1 MATLEEDRTLFR
13 ELDLTGLSCPVP
25 IVMTS
30 ETVKK
35 MKSGEVLKV
44 VATDPGFERDLW
56 NWSRQTG
63 NELVKVYRE
72 KERIVA
78 YIRKTADSKEP
89 SLGYW
94 IRFHALGVKLH
105 LRLFLLQI
113 NPFVR
118 KPDHF
123 ITFTAIS
130 EGTRAEKFLRGRY
143 GSVLL
148 PIPDE
153 IDPRCGVV
161 LAVRGGNRAREL
173 YELLLREGFGV
184 EAIYRREGK
193 DYERV
198 YPRSENPSA

>member
-1 MATLEEDRTLFR
+1 MATLREERSVFR

-35 MKSGEVLKV
+35 MAEGEVLKV
-44 VATDPGFERDLW
+44 IATDPGFERDIW

-72 KERIVA
+72 NGKIVA
-78 YIRKTADSKEP
+78 YIRKTAGSREP

-105 LRLFLLQI
+105 LRLFLLNI

-130 EGTRAEKFLRGRY
+130 EGTRAERFLKGRRG
-143 GSVLL
+143 STLL
-148 PIPDE
+148 PVPDE

-161 LAVRGGNRAREL
+161 LAVRGEERAKEI
-173 YELLLREGFGV
+173 YDLLFREGFGV
-184 EAIYRREGK
+184 EAIYRREG
-193 DYERV
+193 DRYERI
-198 YPRSENPSA
+198 YP

>member
-1 MATLEEDRTLFR
+1 METIKEIKFDR
-13 ELDLTGLSCPVP
+13 ELNLEGLVCPVP

-35 MKSGEVLKV
+35 MKEGEVLKV
-44 VATDPGFERDLW
+44 IATDPGFERDIW
-56 NWSRQTG
+56 NWSKQTG
-63 NELVKVYRE
+63 NELIKVE
-72 KERIVA
+72 KEDGKTVA
-78 YIRKTADSKEP
+78 YVRKTSEGKEP

-105 LRLFLLQI
+105 ARLFFLMI
-113 NPFVR
+113 NPFKK

-130 EGTRAEKFLRGRY
+130 EGTRAEKFLRGRF
-143 GSVLL
+143 GSVLI

-161 LAVRGGNRAREL
+161 LAVRGEDKAREL
-173 YELLLREGFGV
+173 YELLLKEGFGV
-184 EAIYRREGK
+184 EAIYRKRNK
-193 DYERV
+193 AYEKI
-198 YPRSENPSA
+198 YP